1 MARPKRDPADIQLSP
16 KEYVAKYPV
25 QLPPPAP
32 VPACAQAASAK
43 AKAKEDPNKVPVGLV
58 AKEDAIRVISRRM
71 TSMALF
77 TLGNIC
83 EHSKNDS
90 ARVSAAKEILDRAWG
105 KSHIMSEGE
114 TKPGTQIQVVFGE
127 KPRISVI
134 ENTATIEPDDDDLE
148 DQD

>member
-1 MARPKRDPADIQLSP
+1 MAKRDPDQLSP

-25 QLPPPAP
+25 QKPPPSTNA
-32 VPACAQAASAK
+32 AAAASIARRE
-43 AKAKEDPNKVPVGLV
+43 ARPEPDKVPVGLV

-105 KSHIMSEGE
+105 KSHIIAEGE

-127 KPRISVI
+127 KPKISVI
-134 ENTATIEPDDDDLE
+134 ENAATLEPDDDDSE
-148 DQD
+148 S